1 MKIELFKTN
10 KHFFYFK
17 AVILLEKGELIL
29 QLATKMI

>member
-10 KHFFYFK
+10 KHFLHFK
-17 AVILLEKGELIL
+17 AVILLKKGELLL